1 MTSLEL
7 KRRPSRSP
15 YNERMCGNLTRNRA
29 SLLLEVARM
38 YWDEGL
44 GQTEIAR
51 RTGYSR
57 PTISRML
64 AEARRVGVVTVTVAH
79 PIERLMALEKRLV
92 DAFGLKTARVSEAT
106 PGNGSDVG
114 PDVARTAAD
123 LLLESCGPHSV
134 IAVSNG
140 RAVAAVVHHTP
151 ERSWP
156 SSTAVAM
163 LGSVGESFNT
173 EDGPDVCRN
182 LSLRLGGR
190 FRSLTVPLVFD
201 SLALARAVREEDQVA
216 TTLELAARS
225 DIALTGV
232 GTVGTSVS
240 PLLRRWMTPE
250 VVRECRKRN
259 VVAHVCGHHLDA
271 SGRHVHTALCD
282 RTLCLDPERLR
293 EIPLV
298 VGVAAGPDKIVAIRA
313 ALRGGYLSALVTD
326 EATARAVLKDA

>member
-7 KRRPSRSP
+7 ERRPSRSP

-79 PIERLMALEKRLV
+79 PIERLRALEKRLV
-92 DAFGLKTARVSEAT
+92 DAFGLKTTRVSEAT

>member
-7 KRRPSRSP
+7 ERRPSRSP

-282 RTLCLDPERLR
+282 RTLCLDPERLK

>member
-7 KRRPSRSP
+7 ERRPSRSP

-106 PGNGSDVG
+106 PGNGSDIG

>member
-7 KRRPSRSP
+7 ERRPSRSP

-38 YWDEGL
+38 YWDEDL

>member
-1 MTSLEL
+1 
-7 KRRPSRSP
+7 
-15 YNERMCGNLTRNRA
+15 MCANLTRNRA
-29 SLLLEVARM
+29 SLLLEVSRL
-38 YWDEGL
+38 YWEEDL
-44 GQTEIAR
+44 GQADIAR

-57 PTISRML
+57 PTVSRML
-64 AEARRVGVVTVTVAH
+64 TEARRVGIVTVTVAH
-79 PIERLMALEKRLV
+79 PIERLMALEEQLV
-92 DAFGLKTARVSEAT
+92 DTFGLKTARVSEVT
-106 PGNGSDVG
+106 PGNGTDVG
-114 PDVARTAAD
+114 PDVARSAAD
-123 LLLESCGPHSV
+123 LLLEHCGPRSV

-140 RAVAAVVHHTP
+140 RGVAAVVHHMP

-156 SSTAVAM
+156 SSTCVAM

-201 SLALARAVREEDQVA
+201 SLSLARAVRKEDQVA

-240 PLLRRWMTPE
+240 PLLRRWMTPD
-250 VVRECRKRN
+250 VVRECREHG

-282 RTLCLDPERLR
+282 RTLCLDPDRLR

-298 VGVAAGPDKIVAIRA
+298 VGVAAGPDKVVAIRA
-313 ALRGGYLSALVTD
+313 ALRGGYLSAMVTD
-326 EATARAVLKDA
+326 EATARAVLSSV

>member
-7 KRRPSRSP
+7 ERRPSRSP

-201 SLALARAVREEDQVA
+201 SLALARAVRVEDQVA
-216 TTLELAARS
+216 TTRELAARS

-271 SGRHVHTALCD
+271 SGRNVHTALCD

>member
-1 MTSLEL
+1 MHAIF
-7 KRRPSRSP
+7 
-15 YNERMCGNLTRNRA
+15 YNERMCASLTRNRIA
-29 SLLLEVARM
+29 LLLDVARL
-38 YWDEGL
+38 YWEEGL
-44 GQTEIAR
+44 GQEEVAR

-57 PTISRML
+57 PTVSRML
-64 AEARRVGVVTVTVAH
+64 AEARRVGIVTVTVAH
-79 PIERLMALEKRLV
+79 PIERLMALEEQLV
-92 DAFGLKTARVSEAT
+92 DTFGLKTARVSEVT
-106 PGNGSDVG
+106 PGNGTDVG
-114 PDVARTAAD
+114 PDVARSAAD
-123 LLLESCGPHSV
+123 LLLEHCGPHSV

-140 RAVAAVVHHTP
+140 RGVAAVVHHMP

-156 SSTAVAM
+156 SSTCVAM

>member
-7 KRRPSRSP
+7 ERRPSRSP

-250 VVRECRKRN
+250 VVRECRERN

>member
-7 KRRPSRSP
+7 ERRPSRSP

-156 SSTAVAM
+156 SSTCVAM

>member
-1 MTSLEL
+1 MRSLEL
-7 KRRPSRSP
+7 ERRPSRSP

>member
-7 KRRPSRSP
+7 ERRPSRSP

-106 PGNGSDVG
+106 PGNGSDIG

-156 SSTAVAM
+156 PSTAVAM

-201 SLALARAVREEDQVA
+201 SLTLARAVREEDQVA

>member
-7 KRRPSRSP
+7 ERRPSRSP

-326 EATARAVLKDA
+326 EPTARAVLKDA

>member
-1 MTSLEL
+1 MRSLEL
-7 KRRPSRSP
+7 ERRPSRSP

-106 PGNGSDVG
+106 PGNGSDIG

-201 SLALARAVREEDQVA
+201 SLTLARAVREEDQVA

>member
-7 KRRPSRSP
+7 ERRPSRSP

-313 ALRGGYLSALVTD
+313 ALRGGYLSAMVTD

>member
-1 MTSLEL
+1 M
-7 KRRPSRSP
+7 SRD
-15 YNERMCGNLTRNRA
+15 RA
-29 SLLLEVARM
+29 SLLLEVSRL
-38 YWDEGL
+38 YWEEDL
-44 GQTEIAR
+44 GQEEIAR

-57 PTISRML
+57 PTVSRML
-64 AEARRVGVVTVTVAH
+64 TEARRVGIVTVTVAH
-79 PIERLMALEKRLV
+79 PIERLMALEDRL
-92 DAFGLKTARVSEAT
+92 ASTFGLRSARVSEVT
-106 PGNGSDVG
+106 PGNGSGVG
-114 PDVARTAAD
+114 PDVARSAAA
-123 LLLESCGPHSV
+123 LILENCGPHSV

-140 RAVAAVVHHTP
+140 RAVSAVVHHLP

-163 LGSVGESFNT
+163 LGSIGESFNL

-225 DIALTGV
+225 DVALTGV
-232 GTVGTSVS
+232 GTVGSSAS
-240 PLLRRWMTPE
+240 PLLRRWMTPN
-250 VVRECRKRN
+250 VVRECRERG

-271 SGRHVHTALCD
+271 TGRHVHTSLCD
-282 RTLCLDPERLR
+282 RTLCLDPDRLQD
-293 EIPLV
+293 IPLV
-298 VGVAAGPDKIVAIRA
+298 VGVAAGPDKVRAILA

-326 EATARAVLKDA
+326 EGTARALLEPA

>member
-7 KRRPSRSP
+7 ERRPSRSP

-106 PGNGSDVG
+106 PGNGSDV
-114 PDVARTAAD
+114 ARTAAD

-190 FRSLTVPLVFD
+190 FRSLTVFD
-201 SLALARAVREEDQVA
+201 SLALVRAVREEDQVA

>member
-1 MTSLEL
+1 
-7 KRRPSRSP
+7 
-15 YNERMCGNLTRNRA
+15 MCGNLTRNRA

-106 PGNGSDVG
+106 PGNGSDIG

-201 SLALARAVREEDQVA
+201 SLTLARAVREEDQVA

-250 VVRECRKRN
+250 VVRECRQRN

>member
-7 KRRPSRSP
+7 ERRPSRSP

-92 DAFGLKTARVSEAT
+92 DAFGHTTAGVRAAT

>member
-1 MTSLEL
+1 M
-7 KRRPSRSP
+7 
-15 YNERMCGNLTRNRA
+15 
-29 SLLLEVARM
+29 
-38 YWDEGL
+38 
-44 GQTEIAR
+44 
-51 RTGYSR
+51 
-57 PTISRML
+57 
-64 AEARRVGVVTVTVAH
+64 
-79 PIERLMALEKRLV
+79 

>member
-7 KRRPSRSP
+7 ERRPSRSP

-201 SLALARAVREEDQVA
+201 SLTLARAVREEDQVA

>member
-1 MTSLEL
+1 
-7 KRRPSRSP
+7 
-15 YNERMCGNLTRNRA
+15 MCANLTRNRA
-29 SLLLEVARM
+29 SLLLEVSRL
-38 YWDEGL
+38 YWEEDL
-44 GQTEIAR
+44 GQADIAR

-57 PTISRML
+57 PTVSRML
-64 AEARRVGVVTVTVAH
+64 TEARRVGIVTVTVAH
-79 PIERLMALEKRLV
+79 PIERLMALEEQLV
-92 DAFGLKTARVSEAT
+92 DTFGLKTARVSEVT
-106 PGNGSDVG
+106 PGNGTDVG
-114 PDVARTAAD
+114 PDVARSAAD
-123 LLLESCGPHSV
+123 LLLEHCGPRSV

-140 RAVAAVVHHTP
+140 RGVAAVVHHMP

-156 SSTAVAM
+156 SSTCVAM

-201 SLALARAVREEDQVA
+201 SLTLARAVREEDQVA

-240 PLLRRWMTPE
+240 PLLRRWMTPD
-250 VVRECRKRN
+250 VVRECREHG

-271 SGRHVHTALCD
+271 SGRHVHTAL
-282 RTLCLDPERLR
+282 
-293 EIPLV
+293 
-298 VGVAAGPDKIVAIRA
+298 
-313 ALRGGYLSALVTD
+313 
-326 EATARAVLKDA
+326 

>member
-7 KRRPSRSP
+7 ERRPSRSP

-79 PIERLMALEKRLV
+79 PIERLMALEKRLM

-106 PGNGSDVG
+106 PGNGSDIG

-201 SLALARAVREEDQVA
+201 SLTLARAVREEDQVA

>member
-7 KRRPSRSP
+7 ERRPSRSP

-106 PGNGSDVG
+106 PGNGSDIG

-201 SLALARAVREEDQVA
+201 SLTLARAVREEDQVA

>member
-259 VVAHVCGHHLDA
+259 VVRTCAATTSMRAAAMCTPPCATAPCASTPSG
-271 SGRHVHTALCD
+271 SGRSRSSSAWPRVPTRSWPSEPHC
-282 RTLCLDPERLR
+282 
-293 EIPLV
+293 
-298 VGVAAGPDKIVAIRA
+298 AAATCPPWSPTRRPRA
-313 ALRGGYLSALVTD
+313 PS
-326 EATARAVLKDA
+326 

>member
-7 KRRPSRSP
+7 ERRPSRSP

-64 AEARRVGVVTVTVAH
+64 AEARRVGIVTVTVAH

>member
-7 KRRPSRSP
+7 ERRPSRSP

-225 DIALTGV
+225 DVALTGV

>member
-7 KRRPSRSP
+7 ERRPSRSP

-156 SSTAVAM
+156 SSTAVVM

>member
-7 KRRPSRSP
+7 ERRPSRSP

-106 PGNGSDVG
+106 PGNGSDIG

-201 SLALARAVREEDQVA
+201 SLTLARAVREDQVA

>member
-7 KRRPSRSP
+7 ERRPSRSP

-250 VVRECRKRN
+250 VVRECRKRKG
-259 VVAHVCGHHLDA
+259 VAHGCGHHLDA

>member
-1 MTSLEL
+1 
-7 KRRPSRSP
+7 
-15 YNERMCGNLTRNRA
+15 
-29 SLLLEVARM
+29 M

>member
-7 KRRPSRSP
+7 ERRPSRSP

-106 PGNGSDVG
+106 PGNGSDIG

-201 SLALARAVREEDQVA
+201 SLTLARAVREEDQVA

-271 SGRHVHTALCD
+271 SGRHVHTALCN
-282 RTLCLDPERLR
+282 RTL
-293 EIPLV
+293 
-298 VGVAAGPDKIVAIRA
+298 
-313 ALRGGYLSALVTD
+313 
-326 EATARAVLKDA
+326 

>member
-7 KRRPSRSP
+7 ERRPSRSP
-15 YNERMCGNLTRNRA
+15 YNERMCGNLTRRRA

-106 PGNGSDVG
+106 PGNGSDIG

-140 RAVAAVVHHTP
+140 RAVAAVVHHMP

-201 SLALARAVREEDQVA
+201 SLTLARAVREEDQVA

>member
-7 KRRPSRSP
+7 ERRSSRSP

-38 YWDEGL
+38 YWAEGL

-51 RTGYSR
+51 LTGYSR
-57 PTISRML
+57 PTTSR
-64 AEARRVGVVTVTVAH
+64 
-79 PIERLMALEKRLV
+79 ILV

>member
-1 MTSLEL
+1 
-7 KRRPSRSP
+7 
-15 YNERMCGNLTRNRA
+15 MCADLTRDRA
-29 SLLLEVARM
+29 AVLLEVSRL
-38 YWDEGL
+38 YWEEDL
-44 GQTEIAR
+44 GQAEIAR

-57 PTISRML
+57 PTVSRML
-64 AEARRVGVVTVTVAH
+64 TEARRVGIVTVTVAH
-79 PIERLMALEKRLV
+79 PIERLMALEERLV
-92 DAFGLKTARVSEAT
+92 AAFGLTTARVSETA
-106 PGNGSDVG
+106 PAGGSGIG
-114 PDVARTAAD
+114 PDVARSAAD
-123 LLLESCGPHSV
+123 LLVENCGPRSV

-140 RAVAAVVHHTP
+140 RAVAAVVHHVA

-156 SSTAVAM
+156 ASTTVAM
-163 LGSVGESFNT
+163 LGSVG

-201 SLALARAVREEDQVA
+201 SPSLARAVRKEDQVA

-225 DIALTGV
+225 DVALTGI
-232 GTVGTSVS
+232 GTVGSSVS
-240 PLLRRWMTPE
+240 PLLRRWMTPG
-250 VVRECRKRN
+250 VVRECRQRN

-271 SGRHVHTALCD
+271 AGRHVRTSLCD
-282 RTLCLDPERLR
+282 RTLCLDPDRLN

-298 VGVAAGPDKIVAIRA
+298 IGVAAGSYKVMAILA